1 MNLPVHFHKYF
12 LFREMTW
19 HMLLLFYRRWAVVV
33 LLLKWVF
40 ELQHCIS
47 YGAARFT
54 CLCKYL
60 NGQKD
65 LIDNIDNCM
74 RESVKFYLIF
84 NHFESSCTLGSA
96 EKVWTSNNNAAKLF
110 CSCMMHMRCKSQFG
124 LCLPQNFCKWK
135 RISPTYGAVVYL
147 PWLEYLALHRKG
159 WINVSIWASAYLPLP

>member
-1 MNLPVHFHKYF
+1 MQGYIRLYIFTNIF

-60 NGQKD
+60 NSQKD

-74 RESVKFYLIF
+74 RESVKFYLTF
-84 NHFESSCTLGSA
+84 NHFESSCTLCSA
-96 EKVWTSNNNAAKLF
+96 EKVWTSNNNAAVIAAKLF
-110 CSCMMHMRCKSQFG
+110 HSCMMHMQCESQFW
-124 LCLPQNFCKWK
+124 CLLAAKFPANGKGFHQRMVQWF
-135 RISPTYGAVVYL
+135 IYL
-147 PWLEYLALHRKG
+147 EWN
-159 WINVSIWASAYLPLP
+159 I

>member
-1 MNLPVHFHKYF
+1 M
-12 LFREMTW
+12 
-19 HMLLLFYRRWAVVV
+19 VV

-74 RESVKFYLIF
+74 SESVKFYLTF
-84 NHFESSCTLGSA
+84 NHFESSCTLCSA
-96 EKVWTSNNNAAKLF
+96 EKV
-110 CSCMMHMRCKSQFG
+110 
-124 LCLPQNFCKWK
+124 
-135 RISPTYGAVVYL
+135 
-147 PWLEYLALHRKG
+147 
-159 WINVSIWASAYLPLP
+159 

>member
-47 YGAARFT
+47 YGAASFT
-54 CLCKYL
+54 RLCKYL

-74 RESVKFYLIF
+74 RESVKFYLTF
-84 NHFESSCTLGSA
+84 NHFESSCTLCSA
-96 EKVWTSNNNAAKLF
+96 EKVWTSNNNAAVIAAKLF
-110 CSCMMHMRCKSQFG
+110 HSCMMHMQCESQFW
-124 LCLPQNFCKWK
+124 CLLAAKFPANGKGFHQRMVQWF
-135 RISPTYGAVVYL
+135 IYL
-147 PWLEYLALHRKG
+147 EWN
-159 WINVSIWASAYLPLP
+159 I